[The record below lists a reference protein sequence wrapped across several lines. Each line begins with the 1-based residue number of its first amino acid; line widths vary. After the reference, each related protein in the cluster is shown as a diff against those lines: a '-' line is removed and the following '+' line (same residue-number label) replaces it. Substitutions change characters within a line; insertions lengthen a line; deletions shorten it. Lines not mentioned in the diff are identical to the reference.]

1 MDAIHHLRAKPK
13 FGGLIPLIDAGVDAI
28 VEGFRMK
35 AVGLA
40 VGGVALLLLLLLA
53 YLVWRWWGHR
63 WPHRLPPTRL
73 EEEEVEMSTFPRS
86 DVAIFAETP

>member
-28 VEGFRMK
+28 VEGFRTK

-40 VGGVALLLLLLLA
+40 VGGSRSPPPPPPCVFGVEVVGPSLA
-53 YLVWRWWGHR
+53 PSPTPNSFGGGGGRDVD
-63 WPHRLPPTRL
+63 LPPQ
-73 EEEEVEMSTFPRS
+73 
-86 DVAIFAETP
+86 